1 MAQGPNSGTAFI
13 HRWSMVALAPKTA
26 ELVGAAETVGLAKP
40 DMLTLWP
47 CTGKSV
53 PIPVLEL

>member
-47 CTGKSV
+47 RTEKAYRS
-53 PIPVLEL
+53 LF